1 MTKEEIISLPLEEIS
16 REESYTKAIL
26 PLMLI
31 HSCKE
36 ASLEIR
42 YVVLKTTSMEGPF
55 KVRSLTKNSTST
67 EEARREAIL
76 QGGRRRK

>member
-1 MTKEEIISLPLEEIS
+1 MTKEEIIRLPLEEIS

-55 KVRSLTKNSTST
+55 KGKRPYKKLHFHINK
-67 EEARREAIL
+67 
-76 QGGRRRK
+76 Q